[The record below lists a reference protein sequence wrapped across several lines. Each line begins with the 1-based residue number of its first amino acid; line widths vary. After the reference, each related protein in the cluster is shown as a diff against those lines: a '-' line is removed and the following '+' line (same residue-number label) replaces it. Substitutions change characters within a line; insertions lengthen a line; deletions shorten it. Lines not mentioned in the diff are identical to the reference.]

1 MKAIKIASGVAIGA
15 LAAAIS
21 AQSFAMGHAGGAES
35 TVTFSGD
42 LRVQTVIDLENERQ
56 SHQMPGFNTP
66 NEDWYNFT
74 AVTGVTHGPFSGKLR
89 IGIHEDQTD
98 GLGSGSGSAG
108 SGDNNGF
115 VRVYDLRVDEGPVSF
130 GQIGRITDSAGIY
143 EDLTD
148 ETDIIGEDTG
158 TRVGV
163 DAALRYTLA
172 DFGLR
177 VQAEGNG
184 GHPFGFAA
192 SIHQDL
198 GVAEVWADAQYRQ
211 ATSAPATGM
220 EDGQTTFGAAVKL
233 NPIDM
238 LSLTAVVRNS
248 SEDLLDDTSYAAKAE
263 VNITDTISVYGLIAD
278 PALDADDTTVM
289 KVGASLGFA
298 PITVS
303 GSYES
308 LVAEAGEGLVI
319 AKVAYAQDAID
330 AYGEVKYNMEGFQNA
345 ADAGMR
351 FELGAGYTTDS
362 GIKYQAV
369 YANSDENYWDG
380 ADVNSVTLRAQYSF

>member
-56 SHQMPGFNTP
+56 THQMPGFGNTLGA
-66 NEDWYNFT
+66 NADWYNFNADT
-74 AVTGVTHGPFSGKLR
+74 TVTHGPFSGKLR
-89 IGIHEDQTD
+89 IGIHEDQVQGGTD
-98 GLGSGSGSAG
+98 A
-108 SGDNNGF
+108 NVT
-115 VRVYDLRVDEGPVSF
+115 VRDLRVDEGPISF
-130 GQIGRITDSAGIY
+130 GQIGRITASAGIY

-163 DAALRYTLA
+163 DAAFRYTLA

-177 VQAEGNG
+177 VQAEGNE

-192 SIHQDL
+192 AIHQDL
-198 GVAEVWADAQYRQ
+198 GVAEVWADAQFRQ
-211 ATSAPATGM
+211 APDAPTGM
-220 EDGQTTFGAAVKL
+220 QDAETTFGAAVKVT
-233 NPIDM
+233 PIDM

-248 SEDLLDDTSYAAKAE
+248 SEALRDDTSYAAKAE
-263 VNITDTISVYGLIAD
+263 VNVTDTISVYGLIAD

-330 AYGEVKYNMEGFQNA
+330 AYGEVKYNMEGFQGA